1 MTHVEADKTS
11 TKAEG
16 FGVDEPRAT
25 HPRGSKPQPRE
36 TDPNPRQRAL
46 PSAGSVND
54 KVASLASGCLS
65 RPRLFAVDKATRCHL
80 LRAPQGYGK
89 SVAMAQYWADHRHA
103 FAAAAWV
110 SVKEC
115 RHDLQWLA
123 EHICEQISAT
133 SEAGRD
139 GAPPIPLRE
148 RPRSLHELADWLRDT
163 KDLRGSKVLICFDD
177 LEFDPLSIDQ
187 IEDFMLA
194 APAEV
199 EFIAATSADTGFAR
213 MKARQAIQEL
223 RGDALA
229 FTFDEAKAVA
239 RGGEGPI
246 VSETEIHS
254 LWKRTEGWPEIFCL
268 LMKAA
273 SENLPSPDRL
283 VADRVTGGDIDLVR
297 YFRRTILN
305 SLADDDLEFCVCA
318 SILGSVS
325 ADYFNHV
332 FRRNDGAYFIDKLAA
347 EQMVLRPLDRSQ
359 TAHEFHPLLREFLEH
374 RFSVEHRGSKPNLL
388 ARAAQWQRQDSNSR
402 ESISLSLRAG
412 ENESAAEI
420 ASENMIDIALRQGE
434 IDQIQSW
441 QGSFSAAVVSGAPTI
456 ALGLAWAQ
464 IFSHDHKQAAGLLA
478 DLRAADLGAFDPQTR
493 RQMEC
498 WCDLIAAIGE
508 ATGDNLEES
517 RRQCEA
523 WMKLYDDADLVCKGA
538 ILTCLCFIAAS
549 EYRFDDQRI
558 LSVEATSIN
567 NIADHRYAL
576 GWLHSATILAELSK
590 GDVRAVADLLTVVRA
605 DQKAQVSRTPFSL
618 NLLNTLEFEL
628 RYEANQ
634 LDGIETRVD
643 EVLNFVRQHGIV
655 DFTFSAY
662 RTAAAIARDNGDFK
676 SAVGLLHDARV
687 IAEKF
692 GFLRLDVLARL
703 ALADLF
709 VVESAEQ
716 ATAILPNRSDPIF
729 FTSHG
734 PHLRARQS
742 LTEARIAARQ
752 GKFHLSNRLAN
763 VALNH
768 ARRSELGRFE
778 ISALLCTAV
787 ACAGTGRTALSEQRA
802 ADAVDMACRL
812 GCYRTLL
819 DERWY
824 LEAFGS
830 ISTPLLNLI
839 PSQEELGRRKPVPG
853 NRHVR
858 SPGSEASVVLTR
870 KELAMLQRIKEGL
883 SNRDIAATH
892 HLSEDTVKWHIRN
905 IFSKLQ
911 VKNRVQALLKAER
924 IGILR

>member
-16 FGVDEPRAT
+16 FGADEPGAT
-25 HPRGSKPQPRE
+25 HPRGSKLQPRE

-89 SVAMAQYWADHRHA
+89 TVAMAQYWADHRHA

-115 RHDLQWLA
+115 RRDLQWLA

-133 SEAGRD
+133 SESGRHD
-139 GAPPIPLRE
+139 TPPTPLRE

-177 LEFDPLSIDQ
+177 LEFDPRSIDQ

-194 APAEV
+194 APKEV
-199 EFIAATSADTGFAR
+199 KFIAATSADTGFAR

-268 LMKAA
+268 LMEAA
-273 SENLPSPDRL
+273 SESLSSPDRL
-283 VADRVTGGDIDLVR
+283 VTDRVTGGDIDLVR
-297 YFRRTILN
+297 YFRTTILN
-305 SLADDDLEFCVCA
+305 SLTDDILEFCVCA
-318 SILGSVS
+318 SILGPVS

-332 FRRNDGAYFIDKLAA
+332 FHRNDGAYFIDKLAA
-347 EQMVLRPLDRSQ
+347 EQMILRPLDRSQ
-359 TAHEFHPLLREFLEH
+359 TAYEFHPLLREFLEH
-374 RFSVEHRGSKPNLL
+374 RFSVEYRGSKPNLL
-388 ARAAQWQRQDSNSR
+388 ARAAQWQRQNNNSR
-402 ESISLSLRAG
+402 ESINLSLRAG
-412 ENESAAEI
+412 ENETAAEV
-420 ASENMIDIALRQGE
+420 ASENMMDIALREGE
-434 IDQIQSW
+434 IDQIQFW
-441 QGSFSAAVVSGAPTI
+441 QASFSAAAISGAPTI

-464 IFSHDHKQAAGLLA
+464 IFSHDHRRASGLLA
-478 DLRAADLGAFDPQTR
+478 DLRAADLGGLDQQIR
-493 RQMEC
+493 RQIEC
-498 WCDLIAAIGE
+498 WRDLIAAIGE
-508 ATGDNLEES
+508 ATGDNLSES

-523 WMKLYDDADLVCKGA
+523 WMKVYDEADLVSKGA
-538 ILTCLCFIAAS
+538 VLTCLCFLSSS
-549 EYRFDDQRI
+549 EHRFDD
-558 LSVEATSIN
+558 LGTLFLEASSVN

-576 GWLHSATILAELSK
+576 GWLHSAMIFAELSK
-590 GDVRAVADLLTVVRA
+590 GDMRAGAALLR
-605 DQKAQVSRTPFSL
+605 KARDDDNAQINTTPFSV
-618 NLLNTLEFEL
+618 NLLNTLELEL
-628 RYEANQ
+628 QYEANQ

-643 EVLNFVRQHGIV
+643 ESLEFVRRHGIV
-655 DFTFSAY
+655 DFIFSAY
-662 RTAAAIARDNGDFK
+662 RTAAAIARRNGNPK
-676 SAVGLLHDARV
+676 RAAELLQEMRV
-687 IAEKF
+687 IAGEF
-692 GFLRLDVLARL
+692 GLFRLDVLARL
-703 ALADLF
+703 TLADMF

-716 ATAILPNRSDPIF
+716 ATSILPNRSHSIF
-729 FTSHG
+729 LTTHG
-734 PHLRARQS
+734 PYLRARQS

-752 GKFHLSNRLAN
+752 GKFHLSNRFAN
-763 VALNH
+763 IALDH
-768 ARRSELGRFE
+768 ARRLELGRLE
-778 ISALLCTAV
+778 VAALLSSAV
-787 ACAGTGRTALSEQRA
+787 ACAGTGRATLSEQRV
-802 ADAVDMACRL
+802 ADAIDIASRL

-819 DERWY
+819 DERWH
-824 LEAFGS
+824 LEALGS

-839 PSQEELGRRKPVPG
+839 PSEEELGRRDPVPG
-853 NRHVR
+853 NHRGR